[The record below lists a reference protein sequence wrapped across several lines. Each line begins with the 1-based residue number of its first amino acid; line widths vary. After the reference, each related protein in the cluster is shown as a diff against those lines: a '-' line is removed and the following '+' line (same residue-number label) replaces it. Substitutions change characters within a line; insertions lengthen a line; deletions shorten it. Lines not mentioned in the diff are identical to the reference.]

1 VNLRHHIVL
10 SSLTHERDN
19 PEAVSATEAI
29 GSHPRYQ
36 YHAFLVPSNHAG
48 PAELVASMSP
58 TPMPTLPVAPATH
71 CSSGW
76 NCSTWHVCATMVR
89 RLHGTCVHVV
99 AEWTMCAECCSNPFG
114 RRRRVWKVV
123 VEPVRGGPMESAQ
136 FLVSPPIPPSYAH
149 TFGGHG
155 GVDDC
160 LFGLVMSD
168 QTGVARRRTHTLDY

>member
-1 VNLRHHIVL
+1 
-10 SSLTHERDN
+10 
-19 PEAVSATEAI
+19 
-29 GSHPRYQ
+29 
-36 YHAFLVPSNHAG
+36 
-48 PAELVASMSP
+48 MSP

-168 QTGVARRRTHTLDY
+168 QTGRFSPIANVCTDDAGKASMPPSADMHVPRPFLLPWSSCSPSRGQELYVRRIGAHSC